1 MTICLVCLVAGQRLG
16 FPDHHAPARPQLHTH
31 RSRRPAPPPCPDD
44 HARIASVAFGIALRR
59 LRARIGVSQE
69 ELGERSGEHRN
80 YVGHV
85 ERGEGNPTLASVARL
100 LHGLALPTEDIATE
114 ITRCV
119 IEVRAAAAAHAETTG
134 VRA

>member
-1 MTICLVCLVAGQRLG
+1 MPGLPCRWPAPRL
-16 FPDHHAPARPQLHTH
+16 PDHHAPGRPQLHTH
-31 RSRRPAPPPCPDD
+31 RSRRPVPPAPDD

-69 ELGERSGEHRN
+69 ELGERSDEHRN

-85 ERGEGNPTLASVARL
+85 ERGEGNPTLASVAKL
-100 LHGLALPTEDIATE
+100 LHGLALPTEDVVAEIIRCLTE
-114 ITRCV
+114 VQT
-119 IEVRAAAAAHAETTG
+119 AAAAHAETKA